1 VQSLRNMKAGTQ
13 LLPGFLAVIVLL
25 VVVGGFALVEPA
37 LKTRMLRNCATTGYR
52 ACVARCR

>member
-1 VQSLRNMKAGTQ
+1 MKAGTQ